1 MVPLAPDAPEDAP
14 PKPDGKEIL
23 FEKLREMRRAIAQE
37 EGVPPFVIFPDSTL
51 REMCR
56 RLPATSEALL
66 AISGVGNV
74 KLERYGERFLR
85 VVNGWVTGSSE
96 A

>member
-1 MVPLAPDAPEDAP
+1 
-14 PKPDGKEIL
+14 
-23 FEKLREMRRAIAQE
+23 
-37 EGVPPFVIFPDSTL
+37 
-51 REMCR
+51 MCR

-85 VVNGWVTGSSE
+85 VINDWVKEGSGT
-96 A
+96 